1 MRMLRKAIAVISSEV
16 IGGLI
21 LAAILAALL
30 ACYELVEIIYPIPA
44 CAHSRCRVEGLKA
57 R

>member
-1 MRMLRKAIAVISSEV
+1 MLRKAIAVISSEV

-44 CAHSRCRVEGLKA
+44 CAHSRCHVEGLKA